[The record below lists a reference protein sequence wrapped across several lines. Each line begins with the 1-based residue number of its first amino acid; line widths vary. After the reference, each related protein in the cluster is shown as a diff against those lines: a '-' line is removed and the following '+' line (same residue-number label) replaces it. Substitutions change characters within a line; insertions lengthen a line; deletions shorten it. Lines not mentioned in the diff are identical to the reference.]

1 MVPKT
6 MRPIHRLASSTLRG
20 STATIFQM
28 KAMTNASAPM
38 LPARLW
44 PYPVQISITCR
55 SWSISAPPLHVGDD
69 PLLEVLLDRFN
80 QPLQDLP
87 LHVQLV
93 PVLAA
98 QPVGQTARERRRTRT
113 SPRRRGG
120 CRRGRRARGREDAR
134 IVRGQHDALPP
145 ARQAVTLAD
154 QVDSN
159 TG

>member
-55 SWSISAPPLHVGDD
+55 SWSISAPPLHLRDD
-69 PLLEVLLDRFN
+69 PLLEVLLDGFD
-80 QPLQDLP
+80 QALQDLP
-87 LHVQLV
+87 LHVQLM
-93 PVLAA
+93 PVLAP
-98 QPVGQTARERRRTRT
+98 QPVGQIARERRGTRT
-113 SPRRRGG
+113 DPRRCGG
-120 CRRGRRARGREDAR
+120 CRHRRRARGRD
-134 IVRGQHDALPP
+134 
-145 ARQAVTLAD
+145 
-154 QVDSN
+154 
-159 TG
+159 